1 MALILSIE
9 TSTTVCSVALHDK
22 GKTIA
27 FIEEKQPN
35 SHAAVLTVLIE
46 KLLLDQKT
54 HIQDLDALAISSG
67 PGSYTGLR
75 IGVSVAKGIC
85 FALNKPLIA
94 VSTLQII
101 AAHAKSL
108 STSSDNTMLICP
120 MIDARRMEVYAALY
134 TPDLEIFKPV
144 EAEIITSDSYQTIL
158 KERAVFFCGNGSQK
172 CQEIIQHRNAHF
184 IPNIYAPAFI
194 MGELAF
200 EKYKIKDF
208 EDVAYFEPFY
218 LKNFVATTPKK
229 SLF

>member
-27 FIEEKQPN
+27 YLEEQQPN

-46 KLLLDQKT
+46 KLFLDQKIP
-54 HIQDLDALAISSG
+54 IQNIDALAISSG

-85 FALNKPLIA
+85 FALKKPLIA

-101 AAHAKSL
+101 AAHAASL
-108 STSSDNTMLICP
+108 IPTSDNTTLICP

-134 TPDLEIFKPV
+134 TSDLKIFRSV

-158 KERAVFFCGNGSQK
+158 TEHPIIFCGNGSQK
-172 CQEIIQHRNAHF
+172 CQELIQHKNAYF
-184 IPNIYAPAFI
+184 TPNIYAPAFI

-200 EKYKIKDF
+200 KKYKIKDF

-218 LKNFVATTPKK
+218 LKKFVATTPKK
-229 SLF
+229 PLF